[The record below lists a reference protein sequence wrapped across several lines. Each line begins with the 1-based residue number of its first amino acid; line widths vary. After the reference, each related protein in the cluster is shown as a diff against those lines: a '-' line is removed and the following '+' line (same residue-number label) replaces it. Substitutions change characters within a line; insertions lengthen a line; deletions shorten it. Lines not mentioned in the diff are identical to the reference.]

1 MESRRRNLVA
11 VPACRFDDLVG
22 AGSKV
27 VTLQGKSIGIFHRA
41 GTVSALANR
50 CPHKGAPV
58 CLGRVR
64 PRVSGEGPATV
75 VHENEGSIIKCPWHQ
90 WEFEIE
96 SGRSTFDP
104 KLRIVTYQTAVIDGV
119 VQVYLPAQPFDQS
132 KTTPRCSEADE
143 DSSSC

>member
-1 MESRRRNLVA
+1 MASSRQNLVA
-11 VPACRFDDLVG
+11 VPACRFDELVA
-22 AGSKV
+22 AGSRV
-27 VTLQGKSIGIFHRA
+27 VALRGKSIGLFHRE
-41 GTVSALANR
+41 GKVSALANR

-104 KLRIVTYQTAVIDGV
+104 KLRVVTYQTTVIDGM
-119 VQVYLPAQPFDQS
+119 VQVYLPAQASDQS
-132 KTTPRCSEADE
+132 KTTPRCLEADGE
-143 DSSSC
+143 SSSC